1 MMKFTFC
8 SPTFMQEGKCGMK
21 WKKIRELM
29 NQTGVQ
35 KTPGCSSIDNAP
47 HSFLAGDYS
56 YPETTEIF
64 MMLRQ
69 VREKL
74 KLAG

>member
-1 MMKFTFC
+1 
-8 SPTFMQEGKCGMK
+8 
-21 WKKIRELM
+21 M